1 MLIDISHT
9 QEKSAG
15 RNSKARNTKKSLESL
30 FFSFNKKK
38 PQHFNSKAI
47 NTKNGLETFILKFQ
61 NKIIVFL
68 YQF

>member
-9 QEKSAG
+9 EEKSTG
-15 RNSKARNTKKSLESL
+15 RNSEARNTKNSLES
-30 FFSFNKKK
+30 FFLIIIKKK